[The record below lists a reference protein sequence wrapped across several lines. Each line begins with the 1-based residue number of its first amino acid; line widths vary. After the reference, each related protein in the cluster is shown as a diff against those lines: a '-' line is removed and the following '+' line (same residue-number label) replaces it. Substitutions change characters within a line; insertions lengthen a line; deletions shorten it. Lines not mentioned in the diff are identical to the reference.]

1 MSNELARWNN
11 FKKVGLN
18 ISSKFVWLVSI
29 VFSLLGFVG
38 FLNDRA
44 IGQSAL
50 PNWLFYGFVI
60 IGIGL
65 SIVVNM
71 LELALNSEQLS
82 KVMNRNMEVNDVVL
96 WIGGIVAYLYDIY
109 TNVIGLSLLMQGT
122 INLGSVPVEGKI
134 IVIVWGVL
142 LAILP
147 EPMYIK
153 SLRMKYTPAY
163 SSKPVQTSK
172 APVQP
177 SSSVQDY
184 LAKKYPDQFK
194 GQR

>member
-11 FKKVGLN
+11 FKKLGLN
-18 ISSKFVWLVSI
+18 VSSKFVWLVSI

-38 FLNDRA
+38 FLNDRT
-44 IGQSAL
+44 SAQASL
-50 PNWLFYGFVI
+50 PEWLFYGFVI

-82 KVMNRNMEVNDVVL
+82 KITTNNLEVNDVIL
-96 WIGGIVAYLYDIY
+96 WVGGIVAYLYDIY

-122 INLGSVPVEGKI
+122 INLGIVPTEGKI

-163 SSKPVQTSK
+163 NKPPTSSK
-172 APVQP
+172 APAPP
-177 SSSVQDY
+177 SSSVSDY

>member
-11 FKKVGLN
+11 FKKLGLN
-18 ISSKFVWLVSI
+18 VSSKFVWLVSI
-29 VFSLLGFVG
+29 IFSLLGFIG
-38 FLNDRA
+38 FLNDRGT
-44 IGQSAL
+44 GQSAL
-50 PNWLFYGFVI
+50 PTWLFYGFVL

-65 SIVVNM
+65 SVVVNM

-82 KVMNRNMEVNDVVL
+82 KITNRNMEVNDVVL

-122 INLGSVPVEGKI
+122 VNLGIVSTEGKI
-134 IVIVWGVL
+134 IVIVWGIL
-142 LAILP
+142 LAVLP

-163 SSKPVQTSK
+163 SSKAVQTPK
-172 APVQP
+172 APQP

>member
-11 FKKVGLN
+11 FKKLGLN
-18 ISSKFVWLVSI
+18 VSSKFVWLVSI

-38 FLNDRA
+38 FLNDRTVEQA
-44 IGQSAL
+44 TL
-50 PNWLFYGFVI
+50 PEWLFYAFVV

-71 LELALNSEQLS
+71 LELALNSEQIS

-122 INLGSVPVEGKI
+122 INLGIVPTEGKI

-163 SSKPVQTSK
+163 SKSQPQSTSK
-172 APVQP
+172 VSAPP
-177 SSSVQDY
+177 SSVSDY